1 MLTLNDDLLPAEI
14 DILNKLTNIELDFS
28 AMTVVTNLYR
38 AVQAMRVK
46 MEQEVLSKYNLS
58 WTAFSMLYNLWIWNA
73 METRSLAKSMGVTVA
88 TVSSVANTM
97 EKRGL
102 VQRSVD
108 PNDRRLVLLS
118 LTDEG
123 KNVMDELFP
132 DFNRKESE
140 IVAGLSEDDLAYLAR
155 MLRRINKNILA
166 LD

>member
-1 MLTLNDDLLPAEI
+1 
-14 DILNKLTNIELDFS
+14 
-28 AMTVVTNLYR
+28 
-38 AVQAMRVK
+38 

-97 EKRGL
+97 EKRDL
-102 VQRSVD
+102 LQRNID
-108 PNDRRLVLLS
+108 PNDRRLVILS

-140 IVAGLSEDDLAYLAR
+140 MVAGLSEEELAYLAK
-155 MLRRINKNILA
+155 MLRRINKNIMSW
-166 LD
+166 D

>member
-1 MLTLNDDLLPAEI
+1 MITLNDDLLPAEI

-58 WTAFSMLYNLWIWNA
+58 WTAFAMLYNLWIWNA
-73 METRSLAKSMGVTVA
+73 METRNLAKSMGVTVA

-118 LTDEG
+118 LTEEG

-140 IVAGLSEDDLAYLAR
+140 IVAGLNEDDLAYLAR

-166 LD
+166 LE

>member
-1 MLTLNDDLLPAEI
+1 MITLNDDLLPAEK

-38 AVQAMRVK
+38 AVQEMRLK
-46 MEQEVLSKYNLS
+46 MEQEVLWKYNLS

-73 METRSLAKSMGVTVA
+73 METRNLAKSMGVTVA

-102 VQRSVD
+102 LQRSID

-118 LTDEG
+118 LTDDG
-123 KNVMDELFP
+123 KNVMEELFP

-140 IVAGLSEDDLAYLAR
+140 IVSGLDERELACLTK
-155 MLRRINKNILA
+155 MLRKINKNILSQE
-166 LD
+166 